1 MKPVTETHYRARI
14 ERVIKALSDEP
25 EVPRSLDEL
34 ARIAHFSRFHFHRI
48 YRAMVGGGCDRNRA
62 TPSFGARRPVPRDD

>member
-1 MKPVTETHYRARI
+1 VKPVTETHYRARI

-48 YRAMVGGGCDRNRA
+48 YRAMVGE
-62 TPSFGARRPVPRDD
+62 V